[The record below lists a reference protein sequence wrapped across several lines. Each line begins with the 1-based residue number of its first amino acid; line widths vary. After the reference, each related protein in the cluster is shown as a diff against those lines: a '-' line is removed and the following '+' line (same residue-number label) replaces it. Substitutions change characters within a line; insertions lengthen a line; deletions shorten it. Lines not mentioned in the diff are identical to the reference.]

1 MERTLP
7 SFSDAAVVGGD
18 GPQALKV
25 QLSGRPD
32 AAFNR
37 LYDRLQ
43 ALRDGR
49 AHRARIIVWGDSHIA
64 GEALV
69 ARLRQQLQQRLGDGG
84 PGFVYLGRPWRSY
97 RQLQVTLSESR
108 NWRVERLWS
117 HYSRRHPQPRDDL
130 LGPGGISMYTTHTAW
145 ARIAARRRGD
155 SFATADIHYLR
166 QPGGGRVMV
175 QTAGKRLRWIMTVG
189 SEKEPAVAHVDLP
202 RGTRQLELLTGATG
216 EVRLFGVDLGSGKP
230 GVVVDA
236 LGINGARASVIGKW
250 NEALITEQLRH
261 LAPDLVV
268 LAYGSNEVDSDNLTP
283 ETFAAG
289 FDDALRRMR
298 RMAPDAACLVL
309 GPPDQARYS
318 REARRWEV
326 PSRLDSLVEQQRR
339 VASLRGC
346 AFWDQRG
353 AMGGSGAIFN
363 WVRAAPPLARPDHVH
378 LSWAGY
384 RQIADALFDALVQGW
399 TEHRG
404 SAPSAPISRQ

>member
-1 MERTLP
+1 
-7 SFSDAAVVGGD
+7 
-18 GPQALKV
+18 
-25 QLSGRPD
+25 
-32 AAFNR
+32 
-37 LYDRLQ
+37 
-43 ALRDGR
+43 
-49 AHRARIIVWGDSHIA
+49 
-64 GEALV
+64 
-69 ARLRQQLQQRLGDGG
+69 
-84 PGFVYLGRPWRSY
+84 
-97 RQLQVTLSESR
+97 
-108 NWRVERLWS
+108 
-117 HYSRRHPQPRDDL
+117 
-130 LGPGGISMYTTHTAW
+130 
-145 ARIAARRRGD
+145 
-155 SFATADIHYLR
+155 
-166 QPGGGRVMV
+166 
-175 QTAGKRLRWIMTVG
+175 
-189 SEKEPAVAHVDLP
+189 
-202 RGTRQLELLTGATG
+202 
-216 EVRLFGVDLGSGKP
+216 
-230 GVVVDA
+230 VDA